1 MELCRYP
8 GQEVSGT
15 LVAVQKA
22 QEVADPG
29 PCVLGRPTT
38 ETELI
43 DEVRKQHG
51 VALLSARL
59 RDGSGCVTV
68 VGLTEHGRWPRA
80 SGNETR
86 GEKRRGTR
94 LCTPFVPVC
103 GIMDGDFL
111 RLPLH
116 HVESC
121 RGGRLLPCRSTSQ
134 PLATSFACQVD
145 PAI

>member
-1 MELCRYP
+1 MY
-8 GQEVSGT
+8 GT

-29 PCVLGRPTT
+29 PSVLGRPTT

-51 VALLSARL
+51 VTLLSARL
-59 RDGSGCVTV
+59 LDGSVGSGCVTV

-86 GEKRRGTR
+86 GEKRSGTR

-103 GIMDGDFL
+103 GMMDGDVL
-111 RLPLH
+111 RLPLSTTSNP
-116 HVESC
+116 VVRPVAC
-121 RGGRLLPCRSTSQ
+121 LLCS
-134 PLATSFACQVD
+134 
-145 PAI
+145 